1 MRRIGTIATWSAIA
15 AALGTIAIAGVT
27 MASAL
32 ASAMTAS
39 SDGRPLAAAE
49 TAALMRQ
56 GLSPARAQ
64 AAIDAQSEVARAD
77 LVGKAEAALGE
88 AYGGAWFEPET
99 ALLHIGVT
107 AAVDRRT
114 AETVISET
122 GVAAAVVTTVRS
134 TWTQLLAAQRQW
146 HDKLAGLLAHQQVKT
161 ALDPQAN
168 AVIVTL
174 SSEVPASERA
184 ALEAAA
190 SASNVRMLIEVVPA
204 SHLSFQP
211 SNGTCKAFTK
221 NEAFCSKPLASG
233 VSIEAQTKQ
242 GRCTSGPLATGKDG
256 ERGRTFA
263 LTAGHC
269 ISYQGGNGQNW
280 AAFTT
285 AGAKSVF
292 GPAIASVYGQGN
304 GDYANILIEQPGNWS
319 EPGNIPVF
327 ALTAQWKATASTI
340 SFPIKGEQTPTV
352 GFQDCHEGQTTG
364 QSCGQIKA
372 LQAEVPYGDGVTVV
386 GMVENKGANLNG
398 GDSGG
403 PFLFIESNNEVL
415 MEGILSGGENGR
427 QGAVI
432 FFTPLQTALKAQN
445 LELLT
450 TANETR
456 RGPYWRVGGARLSSG
471 TKQINLQV
479 KGTSS
484 LKSKVVGVAATV
496 ECGFATSEGAAL
508 EGNGPA
514 QGQDKGA
521 LKFSECKVLTPTKC
535 AVEPVKT
542 VNTKSHLVTYE
553 GSQSK
558 YADLFEPQQGEVLAT
573 VKIINGTEKC
583 AITGEFP
590 LKGSVAAEIIPKEAE
605 TQEGLLN
612 FPATPIEKVFLE
624 NKEKPVK
631 LTLGGEP
638 AKLTAAFSAKL
649 ATGEP
654 FGVFGT

>member
-1 MRRIGTIATWSAIA
+1 MRRVNGIAAWVAVA
-15 AALGTIAIAGVT
+15 AALGTALAAGVT

-32 ASAMTAS
+32 ASTITTSRQMS
-39 SDGRPLAAAE
+39 PLLANE
-49 TAALMRQ
+49 TAALQHQ
-56 GLSPARAQ
+56 GLSSAHTNRA
-64 AAIDAQSEVARAD
+64 IEAQSEIARTD
-77 LVGKAEAALGE
+77 LVPKVEAGMAEAYAGT
-88 AYGGAWFEPET
+88 WFEP
-99 ALLHIGVT
+99 ASAQLHIGATSPASRRIAEGIVSEAGVT
-107 AAVDRRT
+107 
-114 AETVISET
+114 
-122 GVAAAVVTTVRS
+122 AAVVTTVLS
-134 TWTQLLAAQRQW
+134 TWTQLLATQHLW
-146 HDKLAGLLAHQQVKT
+146 NGKLAGLFTDQQVKT

-174 SSEVPASERA
+174 SAAVPAAKRS
-184 ALEAAA
+184 ALEDEA
-190 SASNVRMLIEVVPA
+190 SASDIKVLVEVVPSTQFNIVPMA
-204 SHLSFQP
+204 
-211 SNGTCKAFTK
+211 NGTCKAFAP

-233 VSIEAQTKQ
+233 VSIENQTKVE
-242 GRCTSGPLATGKDG
+242 RCTSGPLTIGKDN
-256 ERGRTFA
+256 ERGNTYA

-269 ISYQGGNGQNW
+269 IARQGSNRNW
-280 AAFTT
+280 LAFTT
-285 AGAKSVF
+285 AGVGSVF
-292 GPAIASVYGQGN
+292 GQSIASVYGQRKADY
-304 GDYANILIEQPGNWS
+304 GDILIEQPGNWS
-319 EPGNIPVF
+319 EPGNIPVS
-327 ALTAQWKATASTI
+327 ALTAEWKRTASTT
-340 SFPIKGEQTPTV
+340 SYPVKGEQTPV
-352 GFQDCHEGQTTG
+352 AGFQDCHEGQTTG

-372 LQAEVPYGDGVTVV
+372 VQVAVTYGDGAMVE
-386 GMVENKGANLNG
+386 GMVEHKGANANG

-415 MEGILSGGENGR
+415 MEGILSAGVVG
-427 QGAVI
+427 QGTTI
-432 FFTPLQTALKAQN
+432 YFTPLQTALRALN

-456 RGPYWRVGGARLSSG
+456 RGPYWRVGGSRLSSG

-484 LKSKVVGVAATV
+484 IKSKVVGVAATV

-508 EGNGPA
+508 EGNGSA

-521 LKFSECKVLTPTKC
+521 LKFSECKVSTPAKC

-573 VKIINGTEKC
+573 IKVINGTEKC
-583 AITGEFP
+583 AVAGEFP

-605 TQEGLLN
+605 TQEALLN

-624 NKEKPVK
+624 NKEKLVK
-631 LTLGGEP
+631 LALGAEP